1 MRLEIEIQ
9 TIGDFEEKDL
19 MDFVEWQL
27 SGGSIQ
33 NDNPFIKNENGAE
46 IVRVDVL

>member
-33 NDNPFIKNENGAE
+33 NDNPFIAAVGGSE
-46 IVRVDVL
+46 IVRVDIL